1 MFFNPRCT
9 ISELLALVII
19 QLFFIFSTKSV
30 KIVVNPN
37 NDIPFTTVSLQ
48 LNIERSKLWLCSF
61 QIYTILFLHAVVF
74 FKKQN
79 RPTQMP

>member
-1 MFFNPRCT
+1 MHHIGT
-9 ISELLALVII
+9 ICPGDYTAVLY
-19 QLFFIFSTKSV
+19 FSTKSV

-37 NDIPFTTVSLQ
+37 NDIPFTAVSWQ

-61 QIYTILFLHAVVF
+61 QIYTILFLRAVVL

-79 RPTQMP
+79 RSTQMP